1 MIRVYKAKGAAN
13 LEVIADQVTFGE
25 IGLGEKAMASDYLA
39 DEIRNLREAIEAQ
52 TAGLMSML
60 GTVAA
65 QNAMLKEILAAC
77 TAEPENSPLADLL
90 MQMNASLRRIEDA
103 MMHRAQ

>member
-1 MIRVYKAKGAAN
+1 MARRLPSA
-13 LEVIADQVTFGE
+13 E
-25 IGLGEKAMASDYLA
+25 IN
-39 DEIRNLREAIEAQ
+39 NLREAIEAQ
-52 TAGLMSML
+52 TAGLMQML

-90 MQMNASLRRIEDA
+90 MQMNASLRRSERSRDDA
-103 MMHRAQ
+103 PRSIGAALQDRHSRQCCWGVSGSTLLS

>member
-1 MIRVYKAKGAAN
+1 MGRPNGWVTSY
-13 LEVIADQVTFGE
+13 QVTFGE

-77 TAEPENSPLADLL
+77 TAEPEEFPS
-90 MQMNASLRRIEDA
+90 RRPT
-103 MMHRAQ
+103 

>member
-1 MIRVYKAKGAAN
+1 VVYDRKLVGRPN
-13 LEVIADQVTFGE
+13 GWVTSYQVTFGE

>member
-1 MIRVYKAKGAAN
+1 
-13 LEVIADQVTFGE
+13 
-25 IGLGEKAMASDYLA
+25 MAGDYLA

-65 QNAMLKEILAAC
+65 QNAILKEILAAC
-77 TAEPENSPLADLL
+77 TAEPESPSRRPPDADERVPQADRGRDDAPGSIGAALQDRHGRQCCRGVSGSALL
-90 MQMNASLRRIEDA
+90 S
-103 MMHRAQ
+103 